1 MTTPTSLR
9 PGVQLASTTCTTRV
23 VVVRAPAE
31 GDKVISCGGA
41 PMEPAPPGRPS
52 APPAGEA
59 VTFLGKRYV
68 DAGDTVEVLCT
79 SPGAGEL
86 SYDGAP
92 MVVKSAQA
100 LPASD

>member
-1 MTTPTSLR
+1 MTMPLR
-9 PGVQLASTTCTTRV
+9 PGIQLASTTCTTRV
-23 VVVRAPAE
+23 VVVRAPADGGQAIAC
-31 GDKVISCGGA
+31 GDA

-59 VTFLGKRYV
+59 VTLLGKRYV
-68 DAGDTVEVLCT
+68 NADDTVEVLCT